1 MILIKHEVFMDKVKI
16 LVDYIK
22 SQTDFVPEIGL
33 ILTSGFKSFEKE
45 FDSKVVIS
53 LDDIKGFPCY
63 GKDKKNKIV
72 IGRVN
77 GRNVIA
83 LLGRVHS
90 YLGYSPEAYAAPV
103 FAMKELGCKY
113 FITGTAVGAIN
124 TKYKVGD
131 LFIAKDYIN
140 NSGENPLIGLSDVY
154 GSKYFDMSK
163 PYSSKGRECA
173 LKVAKELRIKT
184 RDGILIE
191 FCGPNGE
198 TAAEIRM
205 ARLFGADAVCSHIIK
220 ETVLA
225 RYCGLKTLSINLIT
239 NFASGYSDSRVKY
252 EDIHYN
258 MDVSSDYFCDYL
270 ADVIKIL

>member
-1 MILIKHEVFMDKVKI
+1 MEKVNVLI
-16 LVDYIK
+16 DYIRSK
-22 SQTDFVPEIGL
+22 TTIVPEIGL
-33 ILTSGFKSFEKE
+33 ILTSGFSSFEKE
-45 FDSKVVIS
+45 FDEKIVIP
-53 LDDIKGFPCY
+53 LTDIKGFPCL

-77 GRNVIA
+77 GRSVIA
-83 LLGRVHS
+83 LLGRMHS
-90 YLGYSPEAYAAPV
+90 YLGYAPEVYAAPV

-113 FITGTAVGAIN
+113 FITGTGVGAIN
-124 TKYKVGD
+124 TRYKVGD
-131 LFIAKDYIN
+131 LFIANDYIN
-140 NSGENPLIGLSDVY
+140 NSGENPLNGLKDVY
-154 GSKYFDMSK
+154 GSKYFDMSI
-163 PYSSKGRECA
+163 PYSVEGRKKA
-173 LKVAKELRIKT
+173 LKVAKDLRIKT

-205 ARLFGADAVCSHIIK
+205 ARYFGADVVCSHITK
-220 ETVLA
+220 ETILA
-225 RYCGLKTLSINLIT
+225 RYCGLKAMSINLIT

>member
-1 MILIKHEVFMDKVKI
+1 MDKVKI

-22 SQTDFVPEIGL
+22 SKAKVVPEIGV
-33 ILTSGFKSFEKE
+33 ILTSGFASFEKE
-45 FDSKVVIS
+45 FDEKVVIP
-53 LDDIKGFPCY
+53 LADIKGFPCL
-63 GKDKKNKIV
+63 GKDKKNKFI
-72 IGRVN
+72 IGKVN

-83 LLGRVHS
+83 LLGRVHA
-90 YLGYSPEAYAAPV
+90 YLGYAPEAYAAPV

-113 FITGTAVGAIN
+113 FITGTGVGAIN
-124 TKYKVGD
+124 TSYKVGD
-131 LFIAKDYIN
+131 LFVAKDYIN

-154 GSKYFDMSK
+154 GSKYFDMSV
-163 PYSSKGRECA
+163 PYSAQLSKKA
-173 LKVAKELRIKT
+173 IQVAKNLRIKT
-184 RDGILIE
+184 RKGVIVE

-205 ARLFGADAVCSHIIK
+205 ARWYGCDVVGSHIIK

-225 RYCGLKTLSINLIT
+225 RYCGLRTISINLIT
-239 NFASGYSDSRVKY
+239 NYASGYSESKVKY

-270 ADVIKIL
+270 ADVIKVL